1 MPIWI
6 RWRIDSDRG
15 TVLQGLQE
23 WPRGDVKRGM
33 TRGNVRSGSK
43 AEPAA
48 SAPSGG
54 LSDRQI
60 EGGHY
65 QVECDELQGKRQRIN
80 LWLVTALRP
89 HTMFRR
95 PSKRRSRP

>member
-65 QVECDELQGKRQRIN
+65 QVECDELQGNAPAHQP
-80 LWLVTALRP
+80 LAGDCAPSP
-89 HTMFRR
+89 HHV
-95 PSKRRSRP
+95 PEAE